1 MPASPQGSSG
11 AVQVGHQSVPTDEGS
26 QGVHTSAPLHH
37 WPRAGVPLALQRAG
51 EARSPQRQ
59 RWLWGRRTDEVYA
72 RRHRALENTGG
83 GLTATETVGEKET
96 PNEPDAVRGLRTSI

>member
-1 MPASPQGSSG
+1 MPASPQGNSG
-11 AVQVGHQSVPTDEGS
+11 AVQVRHRSVPTDGGS
-26 QGVHTSAPLHH
+26 RGVHTPAPLHH

-72 RRHRALENTGG
+72 WHRALENTGG
-83 GLTATETVGEKET
+83 GLTAAETVGERET